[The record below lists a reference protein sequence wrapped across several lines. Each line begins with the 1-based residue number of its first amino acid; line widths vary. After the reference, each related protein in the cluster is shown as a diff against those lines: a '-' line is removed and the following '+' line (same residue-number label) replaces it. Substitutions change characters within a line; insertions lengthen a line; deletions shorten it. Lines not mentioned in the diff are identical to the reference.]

1 MLEVD
6 DLDVWL
12 GERPAHH
19 RILIEILLI
28 RDVLIILV
36 QVLASD
42 RGGVVRADPAAVA
55 RARDVGGAC
64 TCARAARLLIGNS
77 GVVVLGAD

>member
-42 RGGVVRADPAAVA
+42 RGGVVRADPTAVA
-55 RARDVGGAC
+55 
-64 TCARAARLLIGNS
+64 
-77 GVVVLGAD
+77 

>member
-6 DLDVWL
+6 DLDVRL
-12 GERPAHH
+12 GKRPAHH

-28 RDVLIILV
+28 RYVLIILI

-42 RGGVVRADPAAVA
+42 RAGVVRAGPTAVA
-55 RARDVGGAC
+55 
-64 TCARAARLLIGNS
+64 
-77 GVVVLGAD
+77 

>member
-19 RILIEILLI
+19 RILIVILLV
-28 RDVLIILV
+28 RYVLIILV

-42 RGGVVRADPAAVA
+42 CAGVVRADPAAVA

-64 TCARAARLLIGNS
+64 TRARAARLLIGNS